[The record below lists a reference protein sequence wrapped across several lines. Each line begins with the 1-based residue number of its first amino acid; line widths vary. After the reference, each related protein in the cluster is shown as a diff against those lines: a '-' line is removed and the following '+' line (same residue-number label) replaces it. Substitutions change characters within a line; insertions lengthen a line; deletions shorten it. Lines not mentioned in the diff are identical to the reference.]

1 MNKKRRVLCIR
12 LPFFVA
18 TSKNS
23 IFRCGPY
30 TMNQLRILIIQLRNK
45 GVIAR
50 FSVIFFIQSNY

>member
-23 IFRCGPY
+23 IFRCGPP
-30 TMNQLRILIIQLRNK
+30 IDKI
-45 GVIAR
+45 
-50 FSVIFFIQSNY
+50 S